1 MIFLIFFG
9 ENNVSTYNMVLSVKD
24 AKVLSSAVVSYLFLG
39 GKKISFFRPEKYDF
53 DAYEGLF

>member
-1 MIFLIFFG
+1 
-9 ENNVSTYNMVLSVKD
+9 MVLSVKD